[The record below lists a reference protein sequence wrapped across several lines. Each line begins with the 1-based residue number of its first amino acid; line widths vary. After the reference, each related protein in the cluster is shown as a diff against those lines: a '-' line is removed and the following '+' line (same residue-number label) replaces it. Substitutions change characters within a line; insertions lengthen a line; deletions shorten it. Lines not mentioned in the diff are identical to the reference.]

1 MLIVKCPIH
10 GSGCILPRDEKF
22 AKVYYCAFCEIEV
35 GRDDFPK
42 KPISIFDFE
51 ETKSGRKFNSLLELR
66 ESGFNPY
73 DDSIDCGVE
82 WEDGSETTEW
92 LSDVQ
97 VILNKNKWDTP
108 LIPDR
113 YLTTGKSFWRD
124 HYPFRHVYAL
134 KLSEN
139 IWDSSYRQSFPITIN
154 GNTFGQKIKQG
165 EEKGCLY
172 IGETGLKA
180 KDGKDGVQRRFE
192 VHMDSGN
199 TKRAKVVNEHPFS
212 RLFSECVREDLV
224 YKCQDGNY
232 ASEEFTSVKV
242 ECWLG
247 WKLNLAGYAIW
258 GPAKTDMIKHQ
269 HLDTEGWT

>member
-1 MLIVKCPIH
+1 M
-10 GSGCILPRDEKF
+10 
-22 AKVYYCAFCEIEV
+22 

-66 ESGFNPY
+66 EAGFNPY

-139 IWDSSYRQSFPITIN
+139 IYSVGESVMEYSGLAHPCSKMEAALGPGGYNAMRGHGGITARVISGGVINIGDS
-154 GNTFGQKIKQG
+154 
-165 EEKGCLY
+165 
-172 IGETGLKA
+172 
-180 KDGKDGVQRRFE
+180 
-192 VHMDSGN
+192 
-199 TKRAKVVNEHPFS
+199 
-212 RLFSECVREDLV
+212 LV
-224 YKCQDGNY
+224 WQD
-232 ASEEFTSVKV
+232 
-242 ECWLG
+242 
-247 WKLNLAGYAIW
+247 
-258 GPAKTDMIKHQ
+258 D
-269 HLDTEGWT
+269 